1 MSSSYLLLLLMLD
14 IAGDLVASLFQ
25 VVSGMCGVM
34 KNIKSNDGTEYNERI
49 GIRKAGGILVLRRFL
64 LLLFYLSYLII

>member
-34 KNIKSNDGTEYNERI
+34 KSIKSNDGTEYNERI
-49 GIRKAGGILVLRRFL
+49 GIRKAGGILPAPL
-64 LLLFYLSYLII
+64 LPFLSYSLIL